1 MSEDQRM
8 YSAKCKGCGEEIRFV
23 DQGSATYQT
32 STSMFA
38 VYEAFD
44 PMFPG
49 QIHCG
54 KCGDTSSYE
63 AADVQQVNATE

>member
-1 MSEDQRM
+1 
-8 YSAKCKGCGEEIRFV
+8 
-23 DQGSATYQT
+23 
-32 STSMFA
+32 MFA